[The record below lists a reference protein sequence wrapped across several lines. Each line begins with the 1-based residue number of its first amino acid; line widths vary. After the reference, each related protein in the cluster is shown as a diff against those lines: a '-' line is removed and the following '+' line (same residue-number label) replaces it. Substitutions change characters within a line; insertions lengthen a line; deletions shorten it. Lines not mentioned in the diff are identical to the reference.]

1 MLFTLDKSSSFNLI
15 VVNVSVDYWVL
26 LFLLY
31 ICVDFELGTLDDL
44 HSFCLTV
51 AVYLILLAKMCFL
64 LIEEKKKKFWICY
77 KKVETC

>member
-1 MLFTLDKSSSFNLI
+1 M
-15 VVNVSVDYWVL
+15 
-26 LFLLY
+26 FLLY

-64 LIEEKKKKFWICY
+64 LIEEKKKKSSESAT
-77 KKVETC
+77 KKLKLVSTNEQS